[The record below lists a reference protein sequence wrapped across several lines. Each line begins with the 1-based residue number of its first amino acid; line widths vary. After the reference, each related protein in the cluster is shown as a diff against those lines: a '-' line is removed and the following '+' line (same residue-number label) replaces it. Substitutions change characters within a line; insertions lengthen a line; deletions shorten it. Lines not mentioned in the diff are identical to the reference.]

1 MQLNNL
7 SDAELSKLPL
17 EYQVEALRETVKELT
32 NVIATLEYKV
42 DEFTNATKSIVSE
55 MDREVLRMS
64 NTLEIEMYEHINT
77 PHTILITSKKE
88 GDKNESNIP

>member
-88 GDKNESNIP
+88 GDKK

>member
-17 EYQVEALRETVKELT
+17 EYQVEALRETVRELT

-64 NTLEIEMYEHINT
+64 NTLEIEMYEHINA

-88 GDKNESNIP
+88 GDENESNIP

>member
-64 NTLEIEMYEHINT
+64 NTLEIEMYKHINV

-88 GDKNESNIP
+88 GDENESNIP

>member
-64 NTLEIEMYEHINT
+64 NTLEIEMYDHINT